1 MDETIL
7 VNYLQG
13 ECNDEEAARV
23 EAWCEEG
30 PENRKALEQLYYTLF
45 VGERI
50 AVMNTVDTEASLE
63 QFKSAIREKE
73 KKAKRKSI
81 SIRWGRYATVAAAF
95 LTGLVFAGGIAW
107 GLLSNKLSDYEVIT
121 AAGQRAQTVLPDGSK
136 VWLNASSKI
145 VYHNSFWSSDRQ
157 IDLSGE
163 AYFEV
168 ESDKEHPFI
177 VKTKELTVEATGTAF
192 NVNAYTS
199 DNVTAVT
206 LVKGKVAVTL
216 DKKKTISLSPGEK
229 IDYNL
234 VTSLYNVNKT
244 NTYKW
249 CSWKDGVL
257 IFRDDPLEYVFK
269 RLGQTYNVEFIL
281 KDAEL
286 GKYSY
291 KATFEGESLN
301 EILRLL
307 EMSAPIRCKEV
318 SNRNTNNEK
327 FEKQRIEV
335 SRTMQ

>member
-30 PENRKALEQLYYTLF
+30 PENRKTLEQLYYTLF

-50 AVMNTVDTEASLE
+50 AVMNTVDTEASLD

-145 VYHNSFWSSDRQ
+145 KQPLSNLQAYVIPPSMANDNVSFSSANAIRACFFLICSRRYSHQ
-157 IDLSGE
+157 RE
-163 AYFEV
+163 AK
-168 ESDKEHPFI
+168 SKI
-177 VKTKELTVEATGTAF
+177 RKRTNEATKAPHKNG
-192 NVNAYTS
+192 
-199 DNVTAVT
+199 
-206 LVKGKVAVTL
+206 
-216 DKKKTISLSPGEK
+216 
-229 IDYNL
+229 
-234 VTSLYNVNKT
+234 
-244 NTYKW
+244 
-249 CSWKDGVL
+249 
-257 IFRDDPLEYVFK
+257 
-269 RLGQTYNVEFIL
+269 
-281 KDAEL
+281 
-286 GKYSY
+286 YS
-291 KATFEGESLN
+291 SLN
-301 EILRLL
+301 GILI
-307 EMSAPIRCKEV
+307 IR
-318 SNRNTNNEK
+318 
-327 FEKQRIEV
+327 
-335 SRTMQ
+335 

>member
-30 PENRKALEQLYYTLF
+30 PENRKTLEQLYYTLF

-50 AVMNTVDTEASLE
+50 AVMNTVDTEASLD

-136 VWLNASSKI
+136 VWLNASSKL

-177 VKTKELTVEATGTAF
+177 VKTKQLTVEATGTAF
-192 NVNAYTS
+192 NVNAYAP
-199 DNVTAVT
+199 DHVAAVT
-206 LVKGKVAVTL
+206 LVKGKVAVTI
-216 DKKKTISLSPGEK
+216 DQKKTISLSPGEK

-234 VTSLYNVNKT
+234 GTALYNVNKT

-249 CSWKDGVL
+249 CSWKDGIL
-257 IFRDDPLEYVFK
+257 IFRDDPLEY
-269 RLGQTYNVEFIL
+269 LSL
-281 KDAEL
+281 
-286 GKYSY
+286 YSY
-291 KATFEGESLN
+291 
-301 EILRLL
+301 
-307 EMSAPIRCKEV
+307 SAVARSP
-318 SNRNTNNEK
+318 
-327 FEKQRIEV
+327 
-335 SRTMQ
+335 

>member
-30 PENRKALEQLYYTLF
+30 PENRKTLEQLYYTLF

-50 AVMNTVDTEASLE
+50 AVMNTVDTEASLD

-145 VYHNSFWSSDRQ
+145 VYHNSLWSSDRQ

-168 ESDKEHPFI
+168 SHDKHAPFI
-177 VKTKELTVEATGTAF
+177 V
-192 NVNAYTS
+192 N
-199 DNVTAVT
+199 
-206 LVKGKVAVTL
+206 
-216 DKKKTISLSPGEK
+216 
-229 IDYNL
+229 
-234 VTSLYNVNKT
+234 
-244 NTYKW
+244 
-249 CSWKDGVL
+249 
-257 IFRDDPLEYVFK
+257 
-269 RLGQTYNVEFIL
+269 
-281 KDAEL
+281 
-286 GKYSY
+286 
-291 KATFEGESLN
+291 
-301 EILRLL
+301 
-307 EMSAPIRCKEV
+307 
-318 SNRNTNNEK
+318 SN
-327 FEKQRIEV
+327 
-335 SRTMQ
+335 